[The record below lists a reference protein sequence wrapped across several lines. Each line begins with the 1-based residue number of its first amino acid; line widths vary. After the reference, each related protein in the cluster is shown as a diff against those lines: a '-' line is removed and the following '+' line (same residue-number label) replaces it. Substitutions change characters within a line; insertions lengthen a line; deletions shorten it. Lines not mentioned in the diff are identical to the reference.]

1 MQAVPGL
8 FYRPVYIASLFQ
20 TPLSRSRRGIEKN
33 ERETQEAQ
41 SRLASVLVRFF
52 SRTRLPFP
60 VFTNWEPGTE
70 HYIAWRWRYSTT
82 TKGDA

>member
-41 SRLASVLVRFF
+41 SRLASLGISLGAFF

-70 HYIAWRWRYSTT
+70 HYIA
-82 TKGDA
+82 

>member
-20 TPLSRSRRGIEKN
+20 APLSRSRRGIEKN

-52 SRTRLPFP
+52 LAHGYRFPFSL
-60 VFTNWEPGTE
+60 TGNLEQSIT
-70 HYIAWRWRYSTT
+70 
-82 TKGDA
+82 